1 MSFLEKLST
10 KNVEFYVIGLGYVG
24 LPLAV
29 EVAKTG
35 IHVTGID
42 VDQTKVE
49 RINAGNNYIGDVND
63 AELKQLVNDQKIRA
77 TVDFSEIS
85 KADVVSICVPTPLNK
100 LKDPDMSFITNALES
115 VLPYLHRDMVII
127 LESTT
132 YPGTTREYML
142 PIIEDGGLKVG
153 QDIFLA
159 FSPERVDP
167 GNPVY
172 HTKNT
177 PKVLGGVTEACT
189 AHAMAVYNQVFD
201 KMVPVSSAEAA
212 ELAKLLENTFRM
224 INIGLANEMAMMCD
238 RLGVDVW
245 EVIDAAGTK
254 PFGYMKFYPGP
265 GLGGHCIPIDPHYLS
280 WKMKTLNY
288 KTKFIDLA
296 AEVNTSMPEYV
307 IDTVAE
313 GLNCHKKSINGSTVL
328 LLGMAYKKDIDDL
341 RESPALD
348 IYTLLEQKGAHVL
361 YHDPHCP
368 TFRDEK
374 SNTVPSQELTAEL
387 IRKVDAVVIT
397 TDHSTID
404 YQFIV
409 DEARLVIDSRN
420 ATKHLKNTDNKVL
433 RLGHKSGVKALS

>member
-1 MSFLEKLST
+1 MTFQDKLKT
-10 KNVEFYVIGLGYVG
+10 KNVEFAVIGLGYVG

-35 IHVTGID
+35 IRVTGID
-42 VDQTKVE
+42 VDTKKVE
-49 RINAGNNYIGDVND
+49 KVNAGQNYIGDVKD
-63 AELKQLVNDQKIRA
+63 AELRQLVNEGLIRA
-77 TVDFSEIS
+77 YSDFSALS
-85 KADVVSICVPTPLNK
+85 TADVVSICVPTPLNK
-100 LKDPDMSFITNALES
+100 LKDPDMSFISDALES
-115 VLPYLHRDMVII
+115 ITPYLHRDMVII

-142 PIIEDGGLKVG
+142 PLLEKAGFKVG
-153 QDIFLA
+153 EDIYLA

-167 GNPVY
+167 GNPTY

-189 AHAMAVYNQVFD
+189 AHAMAVYEQIFD
-201 KMVPVSSAEAA
+201 RMVPVSSAEAA

-238 RLGVDVW
+238 RLGVNVW

-254 PFGYMKFYPGP
+254 PFGFMKFYPGP

-307 IDTVAE
+307 METVIE
-313 GLNCHKKSINGSTVL
+313 GLNSHRKSINGSTIL
-328 LLGMAYKKDIDDL
+328 MLGMAYKKDIDDL

-348 IYTLLEQKGAHVL
+348 IYALLEYRGANVL

-368 TFRDEK
+368 NFRDEHGQ
-374 SNTVPSQELTAEL
+374 TVESRALTAEL
-387 IRKVDAVVIT
+387 LKESDAVVIA
-397 TDHSTID
+397 TDHSSVD
-404 YQFIV
+404 YQFVV
-409 DEARLVIDSRN
+409 DHASLVVDSRN
-420 ATKHLKNTDNKVL
+420 ATKHIRDTEGKIL
-433 RLGHKSGVKALS
+433 RLGYKSALRGR